1 MYIPPRQEAR
11 RSMEQRI
18 PRGEQ
23 VFRSHIFW
31 RLLIGIF
38 GAAGAVLLLFS
49 FTVHFIIAKTT
60 YWQLAKIREHTR
72 ETILREN
79 LFVMRQAID
88 NFTLDRNVA
97 PQSLDDLQQA
107 NYLKSI
113 PKDPLTHSPD
123 WGTDTCDTIM
133 SPDQTTT
140 GICDVHST
148 APGSSPFDGTAYTSW

>member
-1 MYIPPRQEAR
+1 MIVITIIMILATIAIGQYQK
-11 RSMEQRI
+11 S
-18 PRGEQ
+18 
-23 VFRSHIFW
+23 
-31 RLLIGIF
+31 LLQTRE
-38 GAAGAVLLLFS
+38 AVL
-49 FTVHFIIAKTT
+49 
-60 YWQLAKIREHTR
+60 RED
-72 ETILREN
+72 

-88 NFTLDRNVA
+88 NFTMDKNAA

-123 WGTDTCDTIM
+123 WATDTCDTIM